1 MADKALNLLLAFDE
15 QARKDR
21 QQDPAFLHRRDRKL
35 ALEAA
40 DRNRTLSPADWLSTV
55 RRYQSTQP
63 DTRGPL
69 RRWHHVNRG
78 FALAGALSG
87 VVAMAGVLAWDGT
100 QRINLT
106 LLLALILLQL
116 LLGLATGLQGLLNWQ
131 PWRWLTR
138 RLSGPEQPPALGALA
153 PQLMARAAQGG
164 GLMFSIAALATL
176 LVMVVLQDLAFGW
189 STTLNT
195 GAGSYHRLVSL
206 LAAPWQ
212 ALVPTAVPSLELV
225 EATRFF
231 RTEALVSDTDPV
243 RWGQWWPF
251 VAMAW
256 LAYAMVPRLLLWLLA
271 QLHLRWRAG
280 RLLQAHPDMTA
291 LSYRMETPCLDSG
304 NTHNDS
310 EDLPDTDT
318 DIQLHQPPP
327 DTLLIRWA
335 GAGRA
340 NLPEQLPRPETLPEA
355 GGTASLAQDRS
366 LVDQI
371 RVQLERH
378 TPPAV
383 SLLVNAWEPPTGE
396 LADFLELA
404 LSRWPA
410 SAQVYLFALAHDHNQ
425 PPPSRWLAQWSRFV
439 QRMDDPR
446 VFLAAVPEVA
456 R

>member
-153 PQLMARAAQGG
+153 P
-164 GLMFSIAALATL
+164 
-176 LVMVVLQDLAFGW
+176 
-189 STTLNT
+189 
-195 GAGSYHRLVSL
+195 
-206 LAAPWQ
+206 AP
-212 ALVPTAVPSLELV
+212 
-225 EATRFF
+225 
-231 RTEALVSDTDPV
+231 
-243 RWGQWWPF
+243 
-251 VAMAW
+251 
-256 LAYAMVPRLLLWLLA
+256 
-271 QLHLRWRAG
+271 
-280 RLLQAHPDMTA
+280 
-291 LSYRMETPCLDSG
+291 
-304 NTHNDS
+304 
-310 EDLPDTDT
+310 
-318 DIQLHQPPP
+318 
-327 DTLLIRWA
+327 
-335 GAGRA
+335 
-340 NLPEQLPRPETLPEA
+340 
-355 GGTASLAQDRS
+355 
-366 LVDQI
+366 
-371 RVQLERH
+371 
-378 TPPAV
+378 
-383 SLLVNAWEPPTGE
+383 
-396 LADFLELA
+396 
-404 LSRWPA
+404 
-410 SAQVYLFALAHDHNQ
+410 
-425 PPPSRWLAQWSRFV
+425 
-439 QRMDDPR
+439 
-446 VFLAAVPEVA
+446 
-456 R
+456 